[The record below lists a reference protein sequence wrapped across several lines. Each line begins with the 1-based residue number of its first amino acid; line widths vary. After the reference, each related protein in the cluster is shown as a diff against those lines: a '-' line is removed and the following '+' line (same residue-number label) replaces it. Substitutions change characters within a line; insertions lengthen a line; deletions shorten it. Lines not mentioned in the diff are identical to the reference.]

1 MIVDLTDTQR
11 YYDPAEVI
19 AKNVIHKKVAV
30 NFMSRDGVPMEKLA
44 QLLEDI
50 KQFREE
56 NPNKIVVIHWLV
68 QFVSILLER
77 TFK

>member
-30 NFMSRDGVPMEKLA
+30 NFMSRDGVPMEKLG

-56 NPNKIVVIHWLV
+56 NPNKIVVIHWYV
-68 QFVSILLER
+68 HFFS
-77 TFK
+77 FC